1 MPISS
6 GQIVDFPE
14 GRTNEWLVH
23 GLFIIGFSIFFSAT
37 VYGGFLL
44 FAIPGFI
51 LPFAKAGTEIN
62 KQKWQIRRYKKL
74 LGFKMGAWESFQ
86 NLQKLEIQLLRI
98 STVHQ
103 HRTYIKN
110 SLYTAFELVFTYEG
124 PPPFIYNDYLDYS
137 TVCAVADLL
146 LEICPDAEIQNHI
159 EEKINNP
166 HRRR

>member
-1 MPISS
+1 
-6 GQIVDFPE
+6 
-14 GRTNEWLVH
+14 
-23 GLFIIGFSIFFSAT
+23 
-37 VYGGFLL
+37 
-44 FAIPGFI
+44 
-51 LPFAKAGTEIN
+51 
-62 KQKWQIRRYKKL
+62 
-74 LGFKMGAWESFQ
+74 
-86 NLQKLEIQLLRI
+86 
-98 STVHQ
+98 VHQ

-124 PPPFIYNDYLDYS
+124 TPPFIYNDYLDYS